1 MTKTVKTRPPN
12 SRVRHGMPTCAEYGC
27 SRPECVAAMRKAR
40 TRRRRLERQGIYQ
53 NVPVEPTRRHIEK
66 LVLAGMSVVEMSALS
81 GIAFTTIS
89 LARRGASDMVLRTT
103 ADAVLGIAVP
113 TQQAVNGL
121 TLWPAVGTMRR
132 LQALAV
138 RGFTLPAIAEEL
150 GCSRRRVFMIRS
162 GGRAGVRVET
172 HLAVLALY
180 DRWWN
185 ADPTEFGVSRGQAA
199 ACISNALGHGWASS
213 GHWDEEA
220 IDDPSGFP
228 DWTGACGTAKG
239 YRLHLSCPDV
249 PPPCPPCTNAVPEAQ
264 RLQLADQAEEV
275 AAA

>member
-1 MTKTVKTRPPN
+1 MTRPVN
-12 SRVRHGMPTCAEYGC
+12 SRVRHGMPTCGEYGC
-27 SRPECVAAMRKAR
+27 ARAECVAAMRKSR

-53 NVPVEPTRRHIEK
+53 HVPAGPTRRHIEK
-66 LVLAGMSVVEMSALS
+66 LVLAGMSVMEVSALS
-81 GIAFTTIS
+81 GIAHTTIS
-89 LARRGASDMVLRTT
+89 LVRREVSDTVLRTT
-103 ADAVLGIAVP
+103 ADALLGVAVP
-113 TQQAVNGL
+113 LQRAGSGL
-121 TLWPAVGTMRR
+121 TSWPAVGTMRR
-132 LQALAV
+132 LQALAI

-150 GCSRRRVFMIRS
+150 GCSRRRIFMIRS
-162 GGRAGVRVET
+162 GGRARVRVET

-180 DRWWN
+180 NRWWN
-185 ADPTEFGVSRGQAA
+185 ADPTEFGVPRDRAA
-199 ACISNALGHGWASS
+199 ACISNALAHGWASS

-264 RLQLADQAEEV
+264 RLLLAGQLEKEV